1 MPATGANPDARQ
13 AALEVV
19 RALQAAGHCA
29 YWVGG
34 CVRDMLLG
42 RPPVDYD
49 VATSAR
55 PEQVEACFRRTIPV
69 GRQFGV
75 VLVRLGGQETQV
87 ATFRAE
93 ADYADGRHPAQVRFA
108 DARAD
113 AVRRDFTI
121 NGLFFDPVTEACHD
135 WVGGRPDIAARRIRT
150 IGNPVDRFEEDHL
163 RLLRGVRFAA
173 ELDFALE
180 PGTMTAIQRLAPS
193 IRRISAER
201 IRDELLKLLRPP
213 HAQRGLILLR
223 DSGLLSHVMPEVAA
237 FSGCEQSPDFHPEGD
252 VFEHVSGMLGRL
264 ENGAPPLLAWAVLLH
279 DVAKPVTAS
288 RDPETGRI
296 RFFGHER
303 IGAEMAET
311 LLRRLRFP
319 NRAIEQ
325 IVTAVRYHMQFKDAP
340 HMRRATLSRMLL
352 RPTFALELELHRLD
366 CLGSHGRL
374 DVHEFLEGEH
384 ARLGQRPASR
394 PPLLRG
400 RDLLAM
406 GLKPGPELGRL
417 LAEVRDLQLGDELET
432 RDQALE
438 WVKRRRKEGRPP
450 PSASA

>member
-288 RDPETGRI
+288 RDLETGRI

-303 IGAEMAET
+303 IGADMAET
-311 LLRRLRFP
+311 ILRRLRFP
-319 NRAIEQ
+319 VRELEQ
-325 IVTAVRYHMQFKDAP
+325 VTTAVRHHMQFKDAP
-340 HMRRATLSRMLL
+340 RMRKATLRRMLL
-352 RPTFALELELHRLD
+352 RPTFPLELELHRLD
-366 CLGSHGRL
+366 CLGSHGQ
-374 DVHEFLEGEH
+374 LETWNFVRAA
-384 ARLGQRPASR
+384 ARELAAKPEVL
-394 PPLLRG
+394 PPLLTG
-400 RDLLAM
+400 HDLMTLGVA
-406 GLKPGPELGRL
+406 PGPEMGRL
-417 LAEVRDLQLGDELET
+417 LAEVRDRQLGEELTAKEE
-432 RDQALE
+432 ALE
-438 WVKRRRKEGRPP
+438 WVRNCLRQ
-450 PSASA
+450 A